1 MKRVLSLFILLG
13 IGSCVGPDLE
23 PPVHTSTRDDS
34 PKDTMQRADAGV
46 GEKPADADDDAG
58 QAPGK

>member
-23 PPVHTSTRDDS
+23 PPERASTRDDS
-34 PKDTMQRADAGV
+34 PTDAMQRADAGV
-46 GEKPADADDDAG
+46 GEKPAERDEDAG
-58 QAPGK
+58 P

>member
-23 PPVHTSTRDDS
+23 PPVDTSTRDDS
-34 PKDTMQRADAGV
+34 PRDPMKRADAGV
-46 GEKPADADDDAG
+46 GEKPAEPDEDAG